1 MYTLFIGILDFS
13 AFLGYNIY
21 IMEMKYLEKIEFNKI
36 IEILSSFA
44 VTDVGKQYCMSLL
57 PEINKEKV
65 QHLINETTEATI
77 LRYRKGAPPL
87 VQIAD
92 ISEYLKILQGN
103 SAISSVALLHIA
115 HILKI
120 CRELKEYLEADI
132 DINNLSI
139 INRYFDNLYSNPKIE
154 NTILS
159 AIIDENTIDDKASTS
174 LSNIRRNKR
183 KLEQDIKKN
192 LANLLN
198 SKYIQE
204 PIVTIRNDRFV
215 IPVKNEY
222 RSEIKGLIHDISSS
236 GSTVFIEPFSVFE
249 LNNQINSLRIEE
261 SIEIEK
267 ILYNLSSMLFDITE
281 ELENNIRLIGLIDF
295 SFAKAN
301 YAISINATEPII
313 NNNKFIDLKSARHPL
328 IPTDVVVP
336 INIAIGKDYTSL
348 VITGPNTGGKTVTL
362 KTVALLTAMAM
373 SGLYIPA
380 AEHSSVY
387 VFSQIFA
394 DIGDEQSIS
403 QSLSTFSSHLTN
415 IVEITNN
422 ADNESLV
429 ILDELGSGT
438 DPVQGAYLGISILDF
453 LHQKGC
459 ITLTTTHYPEVKNYA
474 LTTSGFE
481 NASSEFDLATLSPTY
496 RLLIGVP
503 GKSMAFEIAQKLG
516 LENSILE
523 KAKSQV
529 SSNVI
534 DTEELLKNIYDDKLL
549 IEKEKEKI
557 LASSSKIEALQN
569 DLVKQKNELETTQ
582 KDIINNAKIE
592 AKDILLEA
600 KKDADRII
608 KQLSSENNT
617 NNKLRKE
624 LNTKIQNI
632 HLEQPVVNIS
642 PISNIEIGMSVFVPS
657 LNQDGTVVSKPNKN
671 NVVTVQIGSA
681 KMQLKVDSLSPA
693 KSQVTKKTIPTSTTS
708 NLKAKFVNSEINV
721 LGYNVDE
728 AIFVIDKFL
737 DDCAIAKLKQAR
749 IVHGKGTGALRKG
762 IHDFLKKHPHVKSY
776 RLGTFGEGEMGV
788 TIVEIK

>member
-1 MYTLFIGILDFS
+1 MYTLFIDILDFS

-103 SAISSVALLHIA
+103 SAISSIALLHIA

-132 DINNLSI
+132 DISNLSI
-139 INRYFDNLYSNPKIE
+139 INRYFNNLYSNPKIE

-159 AIIDENTIDDKASTS
+159 AIIDENTIDDRASTT
-174 LSNIRRNKR
+174 LTNIRRNKR

-313 NNNKFIDLKSARHPL
+313 NNDKFIDLKSARHPL
-328 IPTDVVVP
+328 IQPDIVVP
-336 INIAIGKDYTSL
+336 INISIGKDYTSL

-474 LTTSGFE
+474 LTTPGFE
-481 NASSEFDLATLSPTY
+481 NASSEFDLTTLSPTY

-624 LNTKIQNI
+624 LNSKIQNMNI
-632 HLEQPVVNIS
+632 EKPVITTPTIS
-642 PISNIEIGMSVFVPS
+642 KVEIGMSVFVPS

-708 NLKAKFVNSEINV
+708 NLKAKFVNTEINV